1 MMNEEKEIVMVGKRK
16 EVLMFGAGQRFV
28 HWLHTAAFIVL
39 TITGAMIYIPW
50 LGESIARGDGGHVVR
65 LVHRVGAIAFM
76 LVPVLYVI
84 FDPKELWADIKRL
97 LTWGKD
103 DVGWFKAAP
112 RYYFLGDEEAM
123 PPQDKF
129 NTGQKIFYLVVAIC
143 MGIFI
148 ITGLIMW
155 FGKGTVLPSFV
166 VPTWV
171 FQWSVFLHDLSM
183 IAYVAS
189 FLLHLMLAVAH
200 PLMRG
205 AIDEMI
211 FGWMTEDYVK
221 SHHPKYYEKI
231 KERSE

>member
-1 MMNEEKEIVMVGKRK
+1 MMNEEREVMVVGKRK
-16 EVLMFGAGQRFV
+16 EILIFSGGQRFV
-28 HWLHTAAFIVL
+28 HWLHTAAFLVL
-39 TITGAMIYIPW
+39 TITGAMIYLPW
-50 LGESIARGDGGHVVR
+50 FGESVAQGAGGHVVR
-65 LVHRVGAIAFM
+65 LVHRVGVVAFM

-84 FDPKELWADIKRL
+84 FDPEELLADIKRL

-112 RYYFLGDEEAM
+112 AYYFLGDEEAM

-129 NTGQKIFYLVVAIC
+129 NTGQKMFYLAVAIC
-143 MGIFI
+143 MGVFI
-148 ITGLIMW
+148 ITGLLMW
-155 FGKGTVLPSFV
+155 FGKGY

-171 FQWSVFLHDLSM
+171 FQWSVFLHDVSM
-183 IAYVAS
+183 IAYVS
-189 FLLHLMLAVAH
+189 FFLLHLWLAVAH

-221 SHHPKYYEKI
+221 SHHAKWYEKV
-231 KERSE
+231 KKAD